1 MQVSPKI
8 VSLIE
13 VFVLFARSSRV
24 PLSLANCH
32 FQFQLITFRRVS
44 HVPSQYSPFQ
54 SVIIGNAN
62 FYETD
67 DNNVF
72 LKKSA
77 SSLLFKQIH
86 DSFLSTDHPRFL
98 KKIVLIDH
106 INPFLQN

>member
-54 SVIIGNAN
+54 FVIIADLSMRT
-62 FYETD
+62 FTKRT

-72 LKKSA
+72 RKNQRHRSCL
-77 SSLLFKQIH
+77 
-86 DSFLSTDHPRFL
+86 T
-98 KKIVLIDH
+98 
-106 INPFLQN
+106 NT